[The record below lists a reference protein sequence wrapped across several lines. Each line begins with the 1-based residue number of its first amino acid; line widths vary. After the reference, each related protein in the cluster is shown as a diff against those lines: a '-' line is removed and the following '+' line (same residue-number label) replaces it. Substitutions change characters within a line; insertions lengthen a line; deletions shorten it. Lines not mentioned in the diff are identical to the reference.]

1 MPVVY
6 KKDLETVEIN
16 DETGEAKVTKPR
28 RYTEKDVFCKC
39 SKNKI
44 DDSMKKKLKEHSKHH
59 SKEHMKEMKRL
70 IKNGVSF
77 NKAHKEVIKT
87 IGK

>member
-16 DETGEAKVTKPR
+16 EETGEAKVTKPR
-28 RYTEKDVFCKC
+28 KYTERDVFCKC
-39 SKNKI
+39 SNK
-44 DDSMKKKLKEHSKHH
+44 DKSMKELFKEHSKHH
-59 SKEHMKEMKRL
+59 TKKHIKEMKRL
-70 IKNGVSF
+70 IKNGMSF
-77 NKAHKEVIKT
+77 NKAHQKTMKT